1 MKKLLTGLFAI
12 LMIVSCGKSSE
23 SLRGKSFVT
32 ETANG
37 TKITL
42 NFDATENRI
51 SGKVV
56 NNFFGP
62 YEIDGNNIKFGMI
75 GSTMMMGPED
85 AMKAEY
91 EFFQV
96 LSKVDSY
103 SVEGKKLFLKTPDGS
118 LEFTLV
124 E

>member
-1 MKKLLTGLFAI
+1 MKKLLTGLVAI
-12 LMIVSCGKSSE
+12 LMVVACSKSSE

-42 NFDATENRI
+42 NFDATENRV

-96 LSKVDSY
+96 
-103 SVEGKKLFLKTPDGS
+103 FLCR
-118 LEFTLV
+118 
-124 E
+124 